1 MKQIRSMIAGGLLVF
16 GAAAVASAQATQPAP
31 GTAHAHGQR
40 GPRAERGER
49 GERGPGARGA
59 RALFRGI
66 QLSDAEKA
74 NIKSV
79 EAKYAPQMKA
89 LREQFKPAQRD
100 KIAKGDTAARRAQ
113 WEQNKPL
120 RDQMQ
125 KLMQSERADLRAALS
140 AENQA
145 KFDANV
151 KEAEARFAQR
161 GQGKDGKGFR
171 RGQRAGK

>member
-1 MKQIRSMIAGGLLVF
+1 MKQIRSMLAGGLLVF
-16 GAAAVASAQATQPAP
+16 GAAAVASAQATQTAP
-31 GTAHAHGQR
+31 NGQHAHGQR
-40 GPRAERGER
+40 GQAGAR

-74 NIKSV
+74 NIKNV
-79 EAKYAPQMKA
+79 NAKYAPQMKA
-89 LREQFKPAQRD
+89 LREQFKPAQQG

-140 AENQA
+140 PENQA
-145 KFDANV
+145 KFDTNV
-151 KEAEARFAQR
+151 QQAEARFAQR
-161 GQGKDGKGFR
+161 GQGKAGKGFR
-171 RGQRAGK
+171 RGPGAGK